1 MSADELSTYLSPIL
15 TERGSGY
22 VRWGLLPSYP
32 TLRAYVELLFD
43 TPEFFVMFWNSVKI
57 VFLSICG
64 QLIVGIPAAWGFAS
78 YKFPLKKVLF
88 IIYIAVMLMP
98 FQVTMVST
106 YLALDAIHLMDTIW
120 TVVLPAVFSTFPVFI
135 MMKFFSGIPKALL
148 EAAALD
154 GANEFQIFLFIG
166 LPLGFPGIVSALTL
180 TFIENW
186 NAIVWPQRF
195 LNLGTRDN
203 LQGRG
208 CSVSTQLA
216 YELFGSTHAAGL
228 PFEFEDTVY
237 SVQGVFEFSDPLL
250 MIPVSPENDFLFD
263 NLELFIRPGKEG
275 GTIAQAF
282 LRENGLDADAVVNG
296 PELGAVLCLMSN
308 LPVFFLWVSVF
319 IALLWKLLKKQAQIQ
334 YQLETA
340 GFLLLSLF
348 LLFGT
353 HTKIPASLIPTKW
366 SDFSY
371 WGRTALLYKER
382 LMDLLSLNV
391 TAKDLFFR
399 MEFLALLVF
408 LMLGMAVA
416 GANMVSLAAW
426 GNQFT
431 RPCLKKR
438 SSSAKSTEWQ

>member
-1 MSADELSTYLSPIL
+1 MSRKCFPAICMMFLLIL
-15 TERGSGY
+15 LTGAAKQYAE
-22 VRWGLLPSYP
+22 
-32 TLRAYVELLFD
+32 
-43 TPEFFVMFWNSVKI
+43 SVKDAFPT
-57 VFLSICG
+57 VSLRLSSPLTADDYLHIQDSFQEG
-64 QLIVGIPAAWGFAS
+64 FPDVVRFAAWTQKEGIITNSSGDRGAS
-78 YKFPLKKVLF
+78 TR
-88 IIYIAVMLMP
+88 IIL
-98 FQVTMVST
+98 
-106 YLALDAIHLMDTIW
+106 
-120 TVVLPAVFSTFPVFI
+120 
-135 MMKFFSGIPKALL
+135 FSGGD
-148 EAAALD
+148 E
-154 GANEFQIFLFIG
+154 
-166 LPLGFPGIVSALTL
+166 
-180 TFIENW
+180 
-186 NAIVWPQRF
+186 IVWPQRF

-340 GFLLLSLF
+340 SFLLLSLF

-416 GANMVSLAAW
+416 GADMVSLAAW

-431 RPCLKKR
+431 IRDTLFLHAAWVVIMCFVIRWFPVPPRFLYCSCFPYLAFPVLNRNQNKMKLLRLEVNRPNGAISKKIL
-438 SSSAKSTEWQ
+438 